1 MKPHRT
7 PGHGPLTPTRERGM
21 VWSLRPPLH
30 FHPRRREGREGRRA
44 VSPAA
49 SCGGVALWCWLCGLG
64 VRPPAPLVWFCVPSL
79 EQEDHTTSLLEEGGG
94 REGPW
99 AVQGM
104 QSAAPDEV
112 IPSPPLERDRG
123 LSTLDHKSCQSQQFS
138 SMHFLYF
145 PARKIQRREYIESVI
160 EDHQDHATVML
171 NEIGIG

>member
-1 MKPHRT
+1 MKPHRAQ
-7 PGHGPLTPTRERGM
+7 GHPSPPRGGEGWCGPFAPLSSSTRGGGRG
-21 VWSLRPPLH
+21 
-30 FHPRRREGREGRRA
+30 GREGGRSRKPPP
-44 VSPAA
+44 VVVWP
-49 SCGGVALWCWLCGLG
+49 CGAGSVGWGSARL
-64 VRPPAPLVWFCVPSL
+64 PPVVWFCVSSL

-104 QSAAPDEV
+104 QRAAPDEV

-123 LSTLDHKSCQSQQFS
+123 LSALDHKSCQSQQFS

-160 EDHQDHATVML
+160 EDHQDHGTVML